1 MSDIILHHYWES
13 PYAEKIRRIL
23 GFKRLAWRSVV
34 IPMVM
39 PKPDLTALTGGYR
52 KTPVLQLG
60 ADIYCDTDLIA
71 RTLDRLH
78 PEPTLFPG
86 GTAALSLMLGPW
98 QQELFWLAVC
108 TIGTTAP
115 VFPPGFVEDRST
127 MVEGGLSVE
136 RVLRDAPSQRE
147 QLRAKLD
154 LLETHL
160 SDGRSFVLG
169 PPASLADFS
178 LFHPVAAL
186 KMIPQTGVLLEPYA
200 RIRAWL
206 ERVEGFGHGTHTDLQ
221 SGEAVE
227 IARGALPK
235 TEASA
240 DSKEPNGLQPGDQVE
255 IVHESFGRDP
265 VTGELVAS
273 SVNEIAIARRDARAG
288 DVVVH
293 FPREHYLVRR
303 I

>member
-23 GFKRLAWRSVV
+23 GFKRLAWCSVI

-71 RTLDRLH
+71 LTLDRLH
-78 PEPTLFPG
+78 PEPPLFPD
-86 GTAALSLMLGPW
+86 GTAALSVMLGPW

-108 TIGTTAP
+108 TIGTSAP
-115 VFPPGFVEDRST
+115 VFPPGFVEDRAS
-127 MVEGGLSVE
+127 MLEGGLSVE
-136 RVLRDAPSQRE
+136 RVLRDAPAQRE

-154 LLETHL
+154 RLDTHL
-160 SDGRSFVLG
+160 SDGRPFVLG
-169 PPASLADFS
+169 ARASLADFS
-178 LFHPVAAL
+178 LFHPVAGL
-186 KMIPQTGVLLEPYA
+186 KMIPQTAVLLEPYP
-200 RIRAWL
+200 RLRAWL
-206 ERVEGFGHGTHTDLQ
+206 VRIEAVGHGTRTDIE
-221 SGEAVE
+221 SRAAVE
-227 IARGALPK
+227 VARNASPT
-235 TEASA
+235 TETRV
-240 DSKEPNGLQPGDQVE
+240 DPNEPNGLRPGDRVE
-255 IVHESFGRDP
+255 VVHDSFGRDP
-265 VTGELVAS
+265 VAGDLVAS
-273 SVNEIAIARRDARAG
+273 SVHEIAIARRDARAG